1 MQERCKQS
9 LVSEDSHDDQGVS
22 HIPHKVNPIFMA
34 ALKPDETTQA
44 SNKMCQIKIFCILPP
59 IFDIFHKA
67 VV

>member
-44 SNKMCQIKIFCILPP
+44 SNKMCQI
-59 IFDIFHKA
+59 
-67 VV
+67 